1 MALTTDQ
8 LAHLERRLR
17 EERELL
23 LTPLR
28 EFAKTDAA
36 RDADEPAGDASTMP
50 QHMADIGTDTQQ
62 EELDATL
69 ATRRS
74 AEIGQIDDALD
85 RLARAPEAFGI
96 DEQTGAPIPF
106 ERLDV
111 IPWTRANVPP
121 AAPPESMR

>member
-1 MALTTDQ
+1 MALTTEQ

-28 EFAKTDAA
+28 EFAKTDAT
-36 RDADEPAGDASTMP
+36 RDADEPAGDTSTMP

-74 AEIGQIDDALD
+74 AELGQIDEALD
-85 RLARAPEAFGI
+85 RLARTPETFGL
-96 DEQTGAPIPF
+96 DEQTGEPIPF

-111 IPWTRANVPP
+111 IPWTRANVPNTPP
-121 AAPPESMR
+121 ADSVR